1 VQIRYC
7 PSQQNHLWEDAMA
20 IAKKKVVKKK
30 PVAKKKKP
38 AKKAGCKKT
47 TRKR

>member
-7 PSQQNHLWEDAMA
+7 PSQQNYLWEDAMA